1 MTIAS
6 EARDLLPCPFCGHVP
21 ELRQTSQTP
30 SWCVMCYNLK
40 CEALPAAARKRHA
53 TQSEAI
59 AAWNQRQKEAGRAEA
74 MASLEIDGMRDVIC
88 ALDGFMAT
96 GRRPRGAA
104 WTRVARARTALANI
118 RNGSA
123 LTPEPP
129 SEKENEGG

>member
-1 MTIAS
+1 MTLAS
-6 EARDLLPCPFCGHVP
+6 EARDLADDAATFQEILTAGKPGDAWT
-21 ELRQTSQTP
+21 LSWSARQQ
-30 SWCVMCYNLK
+30 L
-40 CEALPAAARKRHA
+40 
-53 TQSEAI
+53 I
-59 AAWNQRQKEAGRAEA
+59 AFMEKVQKEAGRAEA

-123 LTPEPP
+123 PTPEPP
-129 SEKENEGG
+129 SEKETEGDVRSD

>member
-1 MTIAS
+1 MTIAD
-6 EARDLLPCPFCGHVP
+6 EAREFAKRLHVLADDILAGRMTVARNY
-21 ELRQTSQTP
+21 ELYSELFN
-30 SWCVMCYNLK
+30 M
-40 CEALPAAARKRHA
+40 ARTLEH
-53 TQSEAI
+53 
-59 AAWNQRQKEAGRAEA
+59 QKEAGRAEA

-123 LTPEPP
+123 PTPEPP